1 MRYSP
6 LPLITK
12 TILSIFLL
20 LAFFAPL
27 PYVIVLPGSAK
38 NIFDSVIRIKGEKI
52 YPANGRMDL
61 LTIRVTSP
69 DSKVFGPEVLYSW
82 INGQSA
88 VYPVSAIY
96 KPGRTSKEEKAI
108 AKAGMNQSQ
117 ERAVISALNY
127 LRQHPEI
134 TEGREVKRSNI
145 SFNVKAIGGPSGGM
159 AFSIALIELLG
170 NEDLLRGRHV
180 AGTGTISSDG
190 KVGAIGGIA
199 EKITAAKRAGASL
212 FIAPRSN
219 CAEIKI
225 VPIGMKLVAVAT
237 LSQAV
242 AALRAPIEVSS
253 SRTTFNGCDT
263 VGT

>member
-20 LAFFAPL
+20 LALFAPL
-27 PYVIVLPGSAK
+27 PYVIVFPGSAQ
-38 NIFDSVIRIKGEKI
+38 NIFDSVITIKGEKI
-52 YPANGRMDL
+52 YPATGRMDL

-69 DSKVFGPEVLYSW
+69 GAKVFAPEVLYSW

-88 VYPVSAIY
+88 VYPVSAVY
-96 KPGRTSKEEKAI
+96 KPGRTAKAEDAI
-108 AKAGMNQSQ
+108 AKADMHQSQ
-117 ERAVISALNY
+117 ESAVTSALDY

-159 AFSIALIELLG
+159 AFSIALIELLS

-199 EKITAAKRAGASL
+199 EKITAASRAGATL
-212 FIAPRSN
+212 FIAPQSN
-219 CAEIKI
+219 CAEIK
-225 VPIGMKLVAVAT
+225 VAPTKGIKVIAVST

-242 AALRAPIEVSS
+242 EALRAPLEVSS
-253 SRTTFNGCDT
+253 SRNTSNGCDI
-263 VGT
+263 V

>member
-20 LAFFAPL
+20 LALFAPL
-27 PYVIVLPGSAK
+27 PYVIVFPGSAQ
-38 NIFDSVIRIKGEKI
+38 NIFDSVITIKGEKI
-52 YPANGRMDL
+52 YPATGRMDL

-69 DSKVFGPEVLYSW
+69 GAKVFAPEVLYSW

-88 VYPVSAIY
+88 VYPVSAVY
-96 KPGRTSKEEKAI
+96 KPGRTAKAEDAI
-108 AKAGMNQSQ
+108 AKADMHQSQ
-117 ERAVISALNY
+117 ESAVTSALDY

-159 AFSIALIELLG
+159 AFSLALIELLSK
-170 NEDLLRGRHV
+170 EDLLRGRHV

-199 EKITAAKRAGASL
+199 EKITAASRAGATL
-212 FIAPRSN
+212 FIAPQSN

-225 VPIGMKLVAVAT
+225 VPTGIKVIGVST

-242 AALRAPIEVSS
+242 VALRAPIEVSS
-253 SRTTFNGCDT
+253 SRNTSNGCDI
-263 VGT
+263 V